1 MFILSKDKNPMIKC
15 EQKQPKKKKTP
26 KNHEFENFKENA
38 RKM

>member
-15 EQKQPKKKKTP
+15 EQKQPKKKTP